1 MFLGTDA
8 HTTDNFFFADVFNV
22 IAGTALI
29 ASGATYVAAMI
40 PVCIAAI
47 YAIQKFY
54 LRTSRQMR
62 HLDLEAKS
70 PLYRIFTETA
80 TGITSIRAFGW
91 QKQMATESLQ
101 QLDHS
106 ERPYYMM

>member
-1 MFLGTDA
+1 MCTIS
-8 HTTDNFFFADVFNV
+8 DVYNV

-29 ASGATYVAAMI
+29 ASGATYVAAII
-40 PVCIAAI
+40 PFCMLAI

-70 PLYRIFTETA
+70 PLYRLFTETTA
-80 TGITSIRAFGW
+80 GIITVRAFGW
-91 QKQMATESLQ
+91 KQDLMNENLQ
-101 QLDHS
+101 QLEHS
-106 ERPYYMM
+106 QKPYYMM